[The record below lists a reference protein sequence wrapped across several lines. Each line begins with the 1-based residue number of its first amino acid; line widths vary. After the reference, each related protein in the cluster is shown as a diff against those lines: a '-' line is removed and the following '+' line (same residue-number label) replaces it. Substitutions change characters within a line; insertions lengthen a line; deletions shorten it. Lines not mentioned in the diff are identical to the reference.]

1 MAGLI
6 LLPISLAISAFSEH
20 ESGDLQHAASW
31 NEHEVARWLS
41 TLQLER
47 YSDAFVASNIDGEAL
62 IELSEQ
68 NLLELGV
75 DSAAH
80 RKLLLHAAL
89 ELQKPTSQPTELGSH
104 ACSHARCNATDR
116 ARSTRPKPLTDQQLR
131 QFVSDGFVFLEPDA
145 GEFGECC
152 AQCETTHERAYRSA
166 LDLFTKSGLQSSA
179 GIGNNIFP
187 AIPWLHDILTSRT
200 VVGALESVL
209 GPDYVMH
216 AMRTMHGP
224 SDTAAGHHHPLGGQ
238 GWHKDS

>member
-6 LLPISLAISAFSEH
+6 LLPISLALSAFSEH

-89 ELQKPTSQPTELGSH
+89 AFAH
-104 ACSHARCNATDR
+104 
-116 ARSTRPKPLTDQQLR
+116 QQMLLAAAAL
-131 QFVSDGFVFLEPDA
+131 FVF
-145 GEFGECC
+145 
-152 AQCETTHERAYRSA
+152 
-166 LDLFTKSGLQSSA
+166 FTD
-179 GIGNNIFP
+179 
-187 AIPWLHDILTSRT
+187 HILTENR
-200 VVGALESVL
+200 L
-209 GPDYVMH
+209 
-216 AMRTMHGP
+216 
-224 SDTAAGHHHPLGGQ
+224 
-238 GWHKDS
+238 